1 MTKMNALDL
10 HLHELQLLQR
20 SANPCNSSTYF
31 MFDPEKEEKHEQ
43 IRENMIKKIH
53 DIYMS

>member
-1 MTKMNALDL
+1 MNALLDL

-31 MFDPEKEEKHEQ
+31 MFDPDQEEKHEKT
-43 IRENMIKKIH
+43 RENMIQKLH
-53 DIYMS
+53 EIYMS

>member
-1 MTKMNALDL
+1 MNELDL

-31 MFDPEKEEKHEQ
+31 MFDPDKEEKHEKNK
-43 IRENMIKKIH
+43 RKH
-53 DIYMS
+53 DSKNT